1 MKTLHEVQPTKK
13 RRKATQFQV
22 AENNFTLFIFG
33 ASGSLAKLKLF
44 PALYELQ
51 KEKRM
56 PADYKIV
63 GYARTPMTDE
73 AFRKF
78 FEKSIRKSEEIID
91 QSALSAL
98 LKNVFYFTG
107 QYDQE
112 ADYRKFLKHL
122 RELEKE
128 KNRVRMAYFS
138 VPPMA
143 FPDIFKNLGTVNFDT
158 KKAPLRLVI
167 EKPFGINLRSAKK
180 LKKTLNRH
188 FDPDQIYLLDHYLG
202 KEAVSNLLSLRYANS
217 ILTTLMHS
225 DYVSNIQISALEK
238 KDIEGRSNYFD
249 HVGIIRDM
257 VQSHLFQILAYLTM
271 FAPRERNAESI
282 HHEKAR
288 VLESIRISDIK
299 NSIVRGQYKNY
310 KKEKGIPQGSQT
322 ETFAAIKLT
331 MKHPLWKNVP
341 IYIRSGKC
349 LNQKW
354 TGVVIEFKPRWAQ
367 KELPELPANK
377 IVIQL
382 QPTEKIE
389 FHLLTKLGG
398 KTFDFHPLTT
408 GRPIYCSGDCLV
420 EHGRLLLDVVSG
432 RQGIFLNF
440 EEIFSA
446 WRIVDPL
453 QKLCNKWQ
461 KKKKYLYI
469 YERNTL
475 GPKAADELIQKD
487 GFQWSLPEGQN

>member
-1 MKTLHEVQPTKK
+1 MNKM
-13 RRKATQFQV
+13 TQFQI
-22 AENNFTLFIFG
+22 AEANFTLFIFG
-33 ASGSLAKLKLF
+33 ASGSLARLKLF

-51 KEKRM
+51 KENRM
-56 PADYKIV
+56 PKDYKIV

-78 FEKSIRKSEEIID
+78 FEASIRKSEELID
-91 QSALSAL
+91 EKALAKL
-98 LKNVFYFTG
+98 LKNVTYFTG
-107 QYDQE
+107 QYNEE
-112 ADYRKFLKHL
+112 ADYRRFLKYL
-122 RELEKE
+122 RELETD
-128 KNRVRMAYFS
+128 KNRIRMAYFS

-143 FPDIFKNLGTVNFDT
+143 FPDIFKNLGDVNFDT

-167 EKPFGINLRSAKK
+167 EKPFGTNFSSAKK
-180 LKKTLNRH
+180 LKKMLERR
-188 FDPDQIYLLDHYLG
+188 FEPDQIYLLDHYLG

-217 ILTTLMHS
+217 ILTSLMHG

-271 FAPRERNAESI
+271 FAPRERNAEAI
-282 HHEKAR
+282 HHEKSR
-288 VLESIRISDIK
+288 VLDSIRIYDIK

-310 KKEKGIPQGSQT
+310 KKEKGIPPDSQT
-322 ETFAAIKLT
+322 ETFAALKLT
-331 MKHPLWKNVP
+331 MKHPLWRGVP

-349 LNQKW
+349 LRQKW

-367 KELPELPANK
+367 KELPHLPPNK

-420 EHGRLLLDVVSG
+420 EHGRLLLDVVAG
-432 RQGIFLNF
+432 KQGLFLNF

-453 QKLCNKWQ
+453 QKLCEKLQ
-461 KKKKYLYI
+461 KKKKCLTVYD
-469 YERNTL
+469 RNTL
-475 GPKAADELIQKD
+475 GPKAADELIRRD
-487 GFQWSLPEGQN
+487 GFSWFNTPHE